1 MGDRFLNVYVGKVF
15 ITKPIALVRI
25 PAMPPRLEPLTLVHV
40 VFSSRLAGGEL
51 HCVDLANAQAA
62 LGHRV
67 HVIGT
72 AGSAV
77 EGALAGNVRFH
88 GLKLPLMRGLRVAAL
103 ARRLGA
109 DVCHGHLGP
118 ACKAVAHAR
127 GAARVGTLHVGYKA
141 HHHARMDGLVCVNRA
156 QHERLPVGL
165 PGLASLI
172 YNWAPERPAAAAPT
186 GTDLRAELGLAP
198 GQLLVGSVGRLQQA
212 KGMDLL
218 IAGFKAHA
226 PADAVLAILGEG
238 PDRAALEQ
246 LAAGDAR
253 IRLLG
258 FRRDVDQA
266 LACLDLFVSASRE
279 EAFPLAIL
287 EAMRA
292 GRPVLSTATQGPVEM
307 LAGQPARLVPVG
319 DADALGRAL
328 AEELIRLRALPDSAR
343 GVSYATAA
351 YDRGNAVAKTLAF
364 YQDVML
370 HRAAQVHAVEDEDEA
385 FAG

>member
-1 MGDRFLNVYVGKVF
+1 MRSLSK
-15 ITKPIALVRI
+15 
-25 PAMPPRLEPLTLVHV
+25 PLTLVHV

-77 EGALAGNVRFH
+77 EAALAPGVRFH
-88 GLKLPLMRGLRVAAL
+88 GLKLPVLRGWRVAAL
-103 ARRLGA
+103 AHRLGA

-127 GAARVGTLHVGYKA
+127 SAARFGTLHVGYKP
-141 HHHARMDGLVCVNRA
+141 HHHASMDGLVCVNRT
-156 QHERLPVGL
+156 QHETLPAARD
-165 PGLASLI
+165 GLARVI
-172 YNWAPERPAAAAPT
+172 YNWAPERGAPAVAS
-186 GTDLRAELGLAP
+186 DLRAELGLEP
-198 GQLLVGSVGRLQQA
+198 GQLLVGSVGRLQHA

-218 IAGFKAHA
+218 VAGFKAHA

-238 PDRAALEQ
+238 PDRALLEQ
-246 LAAGDAR
+246 LAAGDPR

-266 LACLDLFVSASRE
+266 LQALDLFVSASRE

-292 GRPVLSTATQGPVEM
+292 GRPVLSTTTQGPVEM

-319 DADALGRAL
+319 DADGLGRAL
-328 AEELIRLRALPDSAR
+328 ADELARLRRLPAEQRRVRYD
-343 GVSYATAA
+343 TQA
-351 YDRGNAVAKTLAF
+351 YDRSRAVAKTLSF
-364 YQDVML
+364 YRDVML
-370 HRAAQVHAVEDEDEA
+370 HRATQAQHLEDEDEA

>member
-1 MGDRFLNVYVGKVF
+1 
-15 ITKPIALVRI
+15 
-25 PAMPPRLEPLTLVHV
+25 MPPTSKPLTLVHV
-40 VFSSRLAGGEL
+40 VFSSRLAGGET

-67 HVIGT
+67 HVIGSF
-72 AGSAV
+72 GSAV
-77 EGALAGNVRFH
+77 EGALAPGVQFH
-88 GLKLPLMRGLRVAAL
+88 GLKLPLLRGWRVAAL

-118 ACKAVAHAR
+118 ACKAVVHAR
-127 GAARVGTLHVGYKA
+127 GATRLGTLHVGYKA
-141 HHHARMDGLVCVNRA
+141 HHHARMDGLICVNRA
-156 QHERLPVGL
+156 QHDGL
-165 PGLASLI
+165 PRDRDGLASLI
-172 YNWAPERPAAAAPT
+172 YNWAPERSTVTAPA
-186 GTDLRAELGLAP
+186 TDLRTELGLAP
-198 GQLLVGSVGRLQQA
+198 GQLLVGSVGRLQRA

-238 PDRAALEQ
+238 PDHAMLQE
-246 LAAGDAR
+246 LAAGDSR

-266 LACLDLFVSASRE
+266 LKSFDLFVSASRE

-292 GRPVLSTATQGPVEM
+292 GRPVLATATQGPQEM

-319 DADALGRAL
+319 DADTLGRAL
-328 AEELIRLRALPDSAR
+328 ADDLMRLRALPKGERSVR
-343 GVSYATAA
+343 YATEA
-351 YDRGNAVAKTLAF
+351 YDRGNAVARTLGF
-364 YQDVML
+364 YRDVML
-370 HRAAQVHAVEDEDEA
+370 HKAAQVQHFHDEDQA
-385 FAG
+385 IAADLA

>member
-1 MGDRFLNVYVGKVF
+1 
-15 ITKPIALVRI
+15 
-25 PAMPPRLEPLTLVHV
+25 MPPPFEPLTLVHV
-40 VFSSRLAGGEL
+40 VFSSRLAGGER

-77 EGALAGNVRFH
+77 AGALAPGVSFH
-88 GLKLPLMRGLRVAAL
+88 GLKLPLMRGWRVAAL

-127 GAARVGTLHVGYKA
+127 SATRIGTLHVGYKA

-156 QHERLPVGL
+156 QYDGL
-165 PGLASLI
+165 PSGEPLASVI
-172 YNWAPERPAAAAPT
+172 YNWAPERDAAAAARH
-186 GTDLRAELGLAP
+186 TDLRAELGLTP
-198 GQLLVGSVGRLQQA
+198 DQLVVGSVGRLHRS

-218 IAGFKAHA
+218 VAAFKAHA
-226 PADAVLAILGEG
+226 PADAALVILGEG
-238 PDRAALEQ
+238 QEMAALKEQ
-246 LAAGDAR
+246 AGGDAR

-258 FRRDVDQA
+258 FRSDVDQA
-266 LACLDLFVSASRE
+266 LKSFDLFVSPSRE

-292 GRPVLSTATQGPVEM
+292 GRPVLSSATQGPLEM
-307 LAGQPARLVPVG
+307 LNGQPARLVPVG
-319 DADALGRAL
+319 DANALGQAL
-328 AEELIRLRALPDSAR
+328 AEELARLRPLTPAERSVR
-343 GVSYATAA
+343 YATAA
-351 YDRGNAVAKTLAF
+351 YDRGNAVARTLGF
-364 YQDVML
+364 YRDVML
-370 HRAAQVHAVEDEDEA
+370 RQAAQAKHFEDEEEA
-385 FAG
+385 IIA

>member
-1 MGDRFLNVYVGKVF
+1 
-15 ITKPIALVRI
+15 
-25 PAMPPRLEPLTLVHV
+25 MPPPFEPLTLVHV

-67 HVIGT
+67 HVIGV

-77 EGALAGNVRFH
+77 EGALAPAVRFH
-88 GLKLPLMRGLRVAAL
+88 GLKLPLLRGWRVAAL

-127 GAARVGTLHVGYKA
+127 SAARVGTLHVGYKA
-141 HHHARMDGLVCVNRA
+141 HHHERLDGLVCVNRA
-156 QHERLPVGL
+156 QRESLPRTRE
-165 PGLASLI
+165 GLARLI
-172 YNWAPERPAAAAPT
+172 YNWAPERAASPA
-186 GTDLRAELGLAP
+186 TDLRAELGLAP

-218 IAGFKAHA
+218 VAGFKAHA

-238 PDRAALEQ
+238 PDRALLEQ
-246 LAAGDAR
+246 LAAGDPR
-253 IRLLG
+253 VRLLG

-266 LACLDLFVSASRE
+266 LQAFDLFVSASRE

-292 GRPVLSTATQGPVEM
+292 GRPVLATATQGPVEM

-319 DADALGRAL
+319 DADGLGRAL
-328 AEELIRLRALPDSAR
+328 AEEVARLRLLPQELR
-343 GVSYATAA
+343 RVRYATAA
-351 YDRGNAVAKTLAF
+351 YDRSHAVAKTLAF
-364 YQDVML
+364 YRDVML
-370 HRAAQVHAVEDEDEA
+370 HRAAQAQRLEDEDEA